1 MDGNH
6 KSLWGMVNLSIL
18 QQKKH
23 CHCQFYIFSKL
34 SHEILNCHSFD
45 NFFTHFCIPV
55 DCTRLIVQSQ
65 DSVILFYSLEQHWD
79 CVNNWKTRYT
89 MILWLLKEGFLGD
102 CKIIWPSQLSWW
114 CELATVESFYSRYF
128 VNPFSS
134 DKGSILSIRNLG
146 SISVSGQL
154 LTYPFP
160 NSTTVNWQQV
170 KVNVELGE
178 G

>member
-134 DKGSILSIRNLG
+134 DKGSILKKSALETWDQYQYLGNCSPTPFLTQQQSIDNKLRLML
-146 SISVSGQL
+146 S
-154 LTYPFP
+154 
-160 NSTTVNWQQV
+160 
-170 KVNVELGE
+170 
-178 G
+178 